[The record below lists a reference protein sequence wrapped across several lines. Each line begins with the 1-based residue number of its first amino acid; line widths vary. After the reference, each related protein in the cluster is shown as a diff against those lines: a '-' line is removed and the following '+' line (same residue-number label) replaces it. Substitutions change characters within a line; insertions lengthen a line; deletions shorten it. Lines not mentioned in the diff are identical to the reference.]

1 MYVVGRVN
9 QGIRRAMRVGL
20 RPWGLSVQ
28 QYTTLSILAARPDLS
43 NAQLARRALVTP
55 QSMLEILAM
64 LERRGLVQRRADPTH
79 GQILRATLT
88 PAGNALLKTA
98 DPAVEEIHAQIF
110 DGLSAPERAAAERA
124 LRRAM
129 GRLSSAGQPND

>member
-1 MYVVGRVN
+1 
-9 QGIRRAMRVGL
+9 
-20 RPWGLSVQ
+20 
-28 QYTTLSILAARPDLS
+28 
-43 NAQLARRALVTP
+43 
-55 QSMLEILAM
+55 MLEILAM

-88 PAGNALLKTA
+88 GAGHALLKTA

-129 GRLSSAGQPND
+129 ARLSSGAQPKD

>member
-55 QSMLEILAM
+55 QSM